1 MPLALSHLRAYFP
14 AVLTACG
21 AASLLALVDGADA
34 QSGTTTRDGIFSAA
48 QVERG
53 RESFL
58 WECMDCHEMEE
69 FTGVGAY
76 LEEMDGEP
84 VWEVFEFIWSE
95 MPEDRPAWLE
105 PEQYADILAYIL
117 SVYGAPTGDRDMP
130 IDREPLIAIQIR
142 RPELPGS

>member
-1 MPLALSHLRAYFP
+1 MGIALFAF
-14 AVLTACG
+14 ACMLSIG
-21 AASLLALVDGADA
+21 VAQG
-34 QSGTTTRDGIFSAA
+34 QSGRSTQDGIFSAD

-53 RESFL
+53 RQSFL

-76 LEEMDGEP
+76 LEKMEEES
-84 VWEVFEFIWSE
+84 VWEVFEYIWSE

-117 SVYGAPTGDRDMP
+117 SVYGAPAGDRDMP
-130 IDREPLIAIQIR
+130 IDREPLIDIKIT

>member
-1 MPLALSHLRAYFP
+1 MLSIGVAQ
-14 AVLTACG
+14 
-21 AASLLALVDGADA
+21 D
-34 QSGTTTRDGIFSAA
+34 QSGRSTQDGIFSAD

-53 RESFL
+53 RQSFL

-76 LEEMDGEP
+76 LEEMEDES
-84 VWEVFEFIWSE
+84 VWEVFEYIWSE

-117 SVYGAPTGDRDMP
+117 SVYGAPAGDRDMP
-130 IDREPLIAIQIR
+130 IDREPLIEIKIT

>member
-76 LEEMDGEP
+76 LEEVDGET
-84 VWEVFEFIWSE
+84 VWDVFEFIWSE

-105 PEQYADILAYIL
+105 PDEYADILAYIL
-117 SVYGAPTGDRDMP
+117 SVYGAPTGDADMP
-130 IDREPLIAIQIR
+130 IDQAALERIVVE
-142 RPELPGS
+142 RPDRAGS